1 MTRKEAEE
9 QGIEI
14 LTYDE
19 AIEIIA
25 EETYR
30 SIMENDLIWD
40 IVMEG
45 NGSGVNGMSRG
56 NVQDWFKSND
66 GVMFDWQLEG

>member
-9 QGIEI
+9 QGFEI
-14 LTYDE
+14 LDFDE
-19 AIEIIA
+19 AIKIIA
-25 EETYR
+25 GATFR
-30 SIMENDLIWD
+30 NS
-40 IVMEG
+40 
-45 NGSGVNGMSRG
+45 SGVNGMSRG